1 MTKLLSAAA
10 TLKAERQRDMAQA
23 TREYQK
29 EQDARSANMLRL
41 RALRL
46 AKECAE
52 AKATGATQPK
62 GKKAS
67 APKESS

>member
-10 TLKAERQRDMAQA
+10 TLKAERERDMAQA

-29 EQDARSANMLRL
+29 KQDARSVNMLRL

-52 AKATGATQPK
+52 AKATAAMQPR